1 LGWETPGHMLNHPL
15 ARPTVLAMLTPVTYL
30 AVAQGP
36 LSEPDWASLGLVSAI
51 VGCFLIANAI
61 LFEHPRR
68 LVRQYFGRQTG
79 RLRSVREYV
88 YNRVQTTLGFTFL
101 LGGFG
106 LQLIGRTAA
115 PEAAVAGGPPLSMV
129 WVGIL
134 VLVAVSLLFTGW
146 WWSLWAFRRYV
157 REYFLET
164 TPTLDGDPAMVREL
178 GELFGVESRT
188 NDTVESYTNRL
199 RERVGLEPI
208 GDRDRG
214 RRSTVLPQVA
224 PLDGARGAGE
234 AV

>member
-1 LGWETPGHMLNHPL
+1 
-15 ARPTVLAMLTPVTYL
+15 MLTPATFL

-36 LSEPDWASLGLVSAI
+36 LSAPDWASLGLVSAI

-79 RLRSVREYV
+79 RLRSVRESV

-101 LGGFG
+101 LCGFG
-106 LQLIGRTAA
+106 LQLVGRTTV
-115 PEAAVAGGPPLSMV
+115 PEAAAAGSPPLSMT

-134 VLVAVSLLFTGW
+134 VLVAVGLLFSGW

-164 TPTLDGDPAMVREL
+164 PPNFDGDPGMVREL
-178 GELFGVESRT
+178 GELFGVESRGD
-188 NDTVESYTNRL
+188 DTVDSYTNRL

-208 GDRDRG
+208 GERHHG
-214 RRSTVLPQVA
+214 RRSSVLPQVA
-224 PLDGARGAGE
+224 PLEGTRGASE